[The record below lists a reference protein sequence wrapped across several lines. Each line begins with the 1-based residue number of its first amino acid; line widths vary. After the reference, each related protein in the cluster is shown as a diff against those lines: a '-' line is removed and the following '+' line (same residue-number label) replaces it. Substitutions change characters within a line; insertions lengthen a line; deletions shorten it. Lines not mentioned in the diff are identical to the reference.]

1 MAFKL
6 WHVPIRLAAGAYI
19 LNSGLS
25 KRQADEETA
34 KGLHGFATSAYPELE
49 DTPPDKFVN
58 MLSTG
63 EIAVGA
69 LLLTPVVP
77 TAVAGLALTTFGSM
91 MGRLYLNAPGVRE
104 EGSIK
109 PTEQGVPLA
118 KDVWMLGMGTA
129 LTIDGLGDR
138 RRKRRSKNAEPA
150 KTAKLAKTAKKAK
163 PVKTAKLA
171 RKARKAK
178 KAA

>member
-6 WHVPIRLAAGAYI
+6 WHVPVRLAAGAFI

-25 KRQADEETA
+25 RRQADEETA
-34 KGLHGFATSAYPELE
+34 KDLHTFATSAYPELE
-49 DTPPDKFVN
+49 DTPPHKFVR

-63 EIAVGA
+63 EVVVGA

-77 TAVAGLALTTFGSM
+77 TAVAGVALTTYAGM
-91 MGRLYLNAPGVRE
+91 TGRLYLNAPGMRE

-138 RRKRRSKNAEPA
+138 RRKRK
-150 KTAKLAKTAKKAK
+150 AKKAK
-163 PVKTAKLA
+163 ASS
-171 RKARKAK
+171 
-178 KAA
+178 